1 MRERLDVESREAN
14 SLTTWE
20 NNPDSPAW
28 VGDLLQELGKSWAM
42 RLPSPSPTGRRRSC
56 WCSA

>member
-28 VGDLLQELGKSWAM
+28 VGDLLQELGKSWA
-42 RLPSPSPTGRRRSC
+42 RVGR
-56 WCSA
+56 